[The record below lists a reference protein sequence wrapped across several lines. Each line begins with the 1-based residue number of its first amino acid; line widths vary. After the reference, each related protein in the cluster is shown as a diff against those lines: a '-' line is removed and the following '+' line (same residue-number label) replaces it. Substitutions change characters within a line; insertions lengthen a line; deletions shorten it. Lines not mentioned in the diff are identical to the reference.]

1 METEVDIP
9 KTAVINLRSGSIFV
23 RLKITFRQ
31 AWRNEKSGSGPILAV
46 AVRENV

>member
-23 RLKITFRQ
+23 RF
-31 AWRNEKSGSGPILAV
+31 
-46 AVRENV
+46 ENYIPAGMAKRKE